1 MEFMHAMWEVKVN
14 TALITIALDPNQS
27 DLMKTFTKNFIGS
40 DKGEQFVYTIKWRSA
55 LNHTLAAAIAKGP
68 NQP

>member
-40 DKGEQFVYTIKWRSA
+40 DKVRTVRLYDQVEIGLKSHSCSR
-55 LNHTLAAAIAKGP
+55 NR
-68 NQP
+68 

>member
-40 DKGEQFVYTIKWRSA
+40 DKGEQFVYTIK
-55 LNHTLAAAIAKGP
+55 P
-68 NQP
+68 